1 MGRAAVQC
9 AGGHG
14 GRSLDRQV
22 ETHPVREVRRVW
34 EGFLEVTPKEMNTR
48 SIWSGEDDKYIYKKK
63 KPS

>member
-1 MGRAAVQC
+1 MGRAAVQH

-34 EGFLEVTPKEMNTR
+34 EGFPAEVMFELDPR
-48 SIWSGEDDKYIYKKK
+48 LIR
-63 KPS
+63 